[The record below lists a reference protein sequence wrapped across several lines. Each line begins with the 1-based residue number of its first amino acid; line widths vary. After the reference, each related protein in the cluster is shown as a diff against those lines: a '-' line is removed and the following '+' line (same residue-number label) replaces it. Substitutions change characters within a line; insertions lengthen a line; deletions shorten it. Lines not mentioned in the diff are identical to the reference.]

1 MSVPVNVL
9 RGAAIG
15 AAEVVPGVSGGTI
28 ALVVGVY
35 EILIGSAEAVVK
47 GILALVVDSV
57 RGRGTTRAREHLRLV
72 RWGVVL
78 PVLAG
83 MVLAV
88 LVGAAL
94 LEPFVVD
101 HPEQSRA
108 LFAGMI
114 LVSLWVPLRLVGR
127 WDVRTVLLA
136 VVAAVAAF
144 LLAGLPTLD
153 PVDPPLPVV
162 GIAAA
167 VAICALVVPGVSGS
181 YLLLAV
187 GLYAPT
193 LAAVNQRDFAYLGVF
208 ALGALVGLSSF
219 VVLMQWLLEH
229 HRRATLAVALG
240 LMAGSLR
247 ALWPWQDA
255 DGGAAAPTS
264 DGAATTALAFV
275 VGAVI
280 VAGALLLQ
288 SWHERRT
295 ATVAPVDA

>member
-57 RGRGTTRAREHLRLV
+57 RGRGATRAHEHLRLV

>member
-47 GILALVVDSV
+47 GVLALVVDSV
-57 RGRGTTRAREHLRLV
+57 RGRGATRAREHLRLV

-88 LVGAAL
+88 LAGAAL

-208 ALGALVGLSSF
+208 ALGALIGLSSF

>member
-47 GILALVVDSV
+47 GVLALVVDSV
-57 RGRGTTRAREHLRLV
+57 RGRGATRAREHLRLV

-88 LVGAAL
+88 LAGAAL

-295 ATVAPVDA
+295 APAAPADA